1 MCAISLTSLR
11 IPMWREVHFLLLIMI
26 MCVPSKMLFICLLF
40 FVSEWGASLV
50 WLVILDLGTRRL
62 LWSSGL
68 RLGCLPRTPLE
79 ATAAMGWALSL
90 CTGLLLSLPLD
101 LSSWASQIHRE
112 LSFDLLPRGS
122 YQAWL
127 PVGSI
132 KIHCEDLHL
141 IPHFHERS
149 LPQAGSALPWGRL
162 PCFYPLQGI
171 NHLSCV
177 AIW

>member
-1 MCAISLTSLR
+1 M
-11 IPMWREVHFLLLIMI
+11 
-26 MCVPSKMLFICLLF
+26 
-40 FVSEWGASLV
+40 
-50 WLVILDLGTRRL
+50 WLVILDLGTQRL
-62 LWSSGL
+62 LQSSGFK
-68 RLGCLPRTPLE
+68 LGCLPTTPLE
-79 ATAAMGWALSL
+79 ATAA
-90 CTGLLLSLPLD
+90 TGLGSFLARLLLSLPLD